1 MKTVQWQLQE
11 AKNKFS
17 QVVQY
22 AKKEP
27 QIITLYGKEAV
38 AIIPIEDYRKIYQQ
52 KTKPS
57 LFDLMQNSPW
67 AEIDLDIARSKETG
81 RDIEL

>member
-1 MKTVQWQLQE
+1 MQWQLQE

-27 QIITLYGKEAV
+27 QIITLYGKETV
-38 AIIPIEDYRKIYQQ
+38 AIIPIQDYRKIYQQ
-52 KTKPS
+52 TEKPS
-57 LFDLMQNSPW
+57 LLEVMQNSPW
-67 AEIDLDIARSKETG
+67 AETELDILRSQDLG
-81 RDIEL
+81 RDISL